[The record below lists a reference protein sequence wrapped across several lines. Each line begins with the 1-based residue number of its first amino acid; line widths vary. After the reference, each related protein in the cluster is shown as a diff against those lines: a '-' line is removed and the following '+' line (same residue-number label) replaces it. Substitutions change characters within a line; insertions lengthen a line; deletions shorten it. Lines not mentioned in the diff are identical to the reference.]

1 MAQNKKNQQD
11 KDQYLKDFVLDLK
24 DLNDIE
30 YEISEFD
37 QNLSIAEIKQFF
49 LNEFEIAFGK
59 HLVKFV
65 KAFGIGKKFAERI
78 TNESDS

>member
-1 MAQNKKNQQD
+1 MAEKNNQKD

-30 YEISEFD
+30 YEISQFD
-37 QNLSIAEIKQFF
+37 QNLSITEIKQFF

-59 HLVKFV
+59 HLLKFV
-65 KAFGIGKKFAERI
+65 KAFGIGKDFAEKV
-78 TNESDS
+78 TNESNS

>member
-1 MAQNKKNQQD
+1 MAENNNQND
-11 KDQYLKDFVLDLK
+11 KDQYLKDFVLELK
-24 DLNDIE
+24 DLNDIQ
-30 YEISEFD
+30 YEINEFGKN
-37 QNLSIAEIKQFF
+37 QNLLELKQYF

>member
-1 MAQNKKNQQD
+1 M
-11 KDQYLKDFVLDLK
+11 KDFVLDLK

-30 YEISEFD
+30 YEISQFD
-37 QNLSIAEIKQFF
+37 QNLSITEIKQFF

-65 KAFGIGKKFAERI
+65 KAFGIGKDFAEKV
-78 TNESDS
+78 TNESNS

>member
-1 MAQNKKNQQD
+1 MAENNNQND
-11 KDQYLKDFVLDLK
+11 KDQYLKDFVLELK
-24 DLNDIE
+24 DLNDIQ
-30 YEISEFD
+30 YEINEFSKN
-37 QNLSIAEIKQFF
+37 QNLLELKQYF

>member
-1 MAQNKKNQQD
+1 M
-11 KDQYLKDFVLDLK
+11 KDFVLELK
-24 DLNDIE
+24 DLNDIQ
-30 YEISEFD
+30 YEINEFGKN
-37 QNLSIAEIKQFF
+37 QNLLELKQYF